1 MRLEFLE
8 AGEIV
13 TTHGVRGEMKIYPWS
28 DGPEFLLDFK
38 RVVIDKIVYDV
49 ESCRVQ
55 KTCNL
60 LKLRGVDTV
69 EEAQKLRGRTVEV
82 FREDA
87 PEDLIFVS
95 ELIGM
100 TVIADGVEIGKITEV
115 LDYPGNKVYVIEG
128 EHQYM
133 VPAVKQ
139 FVLSTDMDN
148 NIMKIHLIEG
158 MRTDES

>member
-28 DGPEFLLDFK
+28 DGPEFLMDFE
-38 RVVIDKIVYDV
+38 RVIIDKTVYAV

-60 LKLRGVDTV
+60 LKLEGIDTV
-69 EEAQKLRGRTVEV
+69 EDAQKLRGKTVEV

-87 PEDLIFVS
+87 PADLIFVP

-100 TVIADGVEIGKITEV
+100 DVIADGVKIGKIADV

-139 FVLSTDMDN
+139 FVLSTDMDSN
-148 NIMKIHLIEG
+148 VMQIHLIEG

>member
-38 RVVIDKIVYDV
+38 RVVIDKKVYDV
-49 ESCRVQ
+49 EGCRVQ

-60 LKLRGVDTV
+60 LKLRGIDTV

-100 TVIADGVEIGKITEV
+100 TVIADGVDIGKITDV

-128 EHQYM
+128 EHQYT